1 MKVIWDPLKAKSNFH
16 KHKVRFSDA
25 ESVLFDPL
33 ALTREDDDADGE
45 QRFVSVGM
53 NATRQI
59 LTVVYA
65 YRDDD
70 KIRVISARVA
80 TPKERRCYEKGI

>member
-1 MKVIWDPLKAKSNFH
+1 MKIIWDPLKAKSNFH

-33 ALTREDDDADGE
+33 ALTREDDDAEGE

-53 NATRQI
+53 NATKQI
-59 LTVVYA
+59 LTVVYV
-65 YRDDD
+65 YRDDS
-70 KIRVISARVA
+70 IRVISARVA
-80 TPKERRCYEKGI
+80 NPKERRCYEKGI

>member
-1 MKVIWDPLKAKSNFH
+1 MKIIWDPLKAKSNFH

-33 ALTREDDDADGE
+33 ALTREDDDAEGE

-53 NATRQI
+53 NATKQI
-59 LTVVYA
+59 LTVVYV
-65 YRDDD
+65 YRDDS
-70 KIRVISARVA
+70 IRVISARVA